1 MNTRYDILII
11 GGGMA
16 GASLAIALSGH
27 GLRMGLVEAAPLK
40 VEQVPN
46 YDDRGIAL
54 SRGSERIFAALG
66 VWESMAGQAQPIE
79 HIHVSEQGGFGFT
92 HLHAEEEGVP
102 ALGQVITA
110 RDLGAGLLAALEALD
125 DVDILAPARVEWV
138 KVEDGR
144 ARIGLENAELQTRLL
159 VAADGG
165 DSLVRQQLGFQTRR
179 REYHQSAIIANITP
193 GRPHGNTA
201 WERFTRNG
209 PMALLPMTE
218 SRCALV
224 WTVADKDVGETLSL
238 NDGDFLARVQ
248 QNFGWRLGRLRRTG
262 KRAAYPLRQLWVP
275 DAVQHRAVVIGNA
288 AHTLHPVAGQ
298 GFNLGLRD
306 VAALAEVVL
315 DAVKGGRDPGSQ
327 ETLNRYQQWR
337 ARDQRG
343 VVEITNLLVR
353 TFSNELPPVKLARN
367 LGVLSL
373 EALPPARHAIARAA
387 MGLQGRLPRLSRG
400 LPL

>member
-27 GLRMGLVEAAPLK
+27 GLRMGLVEAASLK

-54 SRGSERIFAALG
+54 SRGSQRIFAALG
-66 VWESMAGQAQPIE
+66 VWEAMAGQAQPIE

-110 RDLGAGLLAALEALD
+110 RDLGASLLPALRELD
-125 DVDILAPARVEWV
+125 DVDIIAPARVKWAR
-138 KVEDGR
+138 VEDDH
-144 ARIGLENAELQTRLL
+144 ARIGLEDVELQARLL

-165 DSLVRQQLGFQTRR
+165 DSLVRRQLGFETRR
-179 REYHQSAIIANITP
+179 REYHQSAITANITP
-193 GRPHGNTA
+193 GRPHGNAA

-224 WTVADKDVGETLSL
+224 WTIADKDVGEVLSL
-238 NDGDFLARVQ
+238 DDGDFLARVQ
-248 QNFGWRLGRLRRTG
+248 QNFGWRLGRLRRAG
-262 KRAAYPLRQLWVP
+262 KRAAYPLTQLWVP
-275 DAVQHRAVVIGNA
+275 DTVRHRAVVIGNA

-306 VAALAEVVL
+306 VAVLAEVIL
-315 DAVKGGRDPGSQ
+315 DAVNDDGDPGSL

-337 ARDQRG
+337 ARDQRA
-343 VVEITNLLVR
+343 VVEATNLLVR
-353 TFSNELPPVKLARN
+353 GFSNDLLPLKLARN

-387 MGLQGRLPRLSRG
+387 MGLHGRLPRLARE

>member
-1 MNTRYDILII
+1 MSTQYDILII

-27 GLRMGLVEAAPLK
+27 GLRTGLVEAAPLK

-54 SRGSERIFAALG
+54 SLGSRRILSALG
-66 VWESMAGQAQPIE
+66 VWDAMADQAQPIE
-79 HIHVSEQGGFGFT
+79 HIHVSERGGFGFT
-92 HLHAEEEGVP
+92 HLHAGEEGVP

-110 RDLGAGLLAALEALD
+110 RDLGAGLLPALEDKEDL
-125 DVDILAPARVEWV
+125 DILAPARVEWV
-138 KVEDGR
+138 KVEEDH
-144 ARIGLENAELQTRLL
+144 ARIGLDRGELRARLL

-165 DSLVRQQLGFQTRR
+165 NSLVRQQLGFRTRR

-193 GRPHGNTA
+193 GRPHGNSA
-201 WERFTRNG
+201 WERFTPAG

-218 SRCALV
+218 GRCALV
-224 WTVADKDVGETLSL
+224 WTVADKDVGEVLSL
-238 NDGDFLARVQ
+238 GDTDFLAQVQ
-248 QNFGWRLGRLRRTG
+248 QHFGWRLGRLQRAGR
-262 KRAAYPLRQLWVP
+262 RAAYPLSQLWVP
-275 DAVQHRAVVIGNA
+275 HAVQHRAVVIGNA

-306 VAALAEVVL
+306 VAVLAEVIL
-315 DAVKGGRDPGSQ
+315 DAAQAGDDPGDL
-327 ETLNRYQQWR
+327 ENLERYQQWR

-343 VVEITNLLVR
+343 VVEATNLLVR
-353 TFSNELPPVKLARN
+353 SFSNELLPLKLARN
-367 LGVLSL
+367 LGVLGL
-373 EALPPARHAIARAA
+373 EALPPARHAIARTA
-387 MGLQGRLPRLSRG
+387 MGLQGRLPRLARG

>member
-1 MNTRYDILII
+1 MNRQYDILII

-27 GLRMGLVEAAPLK
+27 GLRLGLVEAAPLE
-40 VEQVPN
+40 VDAVPN

-54 SRGSERIFAALG
+54 SYGSRRIFSALG
-66 VWESMAGQAQPIE
+66 VWSAMHGQAQPIE

-92 HLHAEEEGVP
+92 HLHADEEKVP
-102 ALGQVITA
+102 ALGYVITA
-110 RDLGAGLLAALEALD
+110 RDLGAGLLPALESLD
-125 DVDILAPARVEWV
+125 DLDIIAPARVQWAR
-138 KVEDGR
+138 VEADR
-144 ARIGLENAELQTRLL
+144 ARIGLEEGELQARLL

-165 DSLVRQQLGFQTRR
+165 HSLVRQQLGFETRR
-179 REYHQSAIIANITP
+179 REYHQSAITANITP
-193 GRPHGNTA
+193 GQPHGNAA
-201 WERFTRNG
+201 WERFTANG

-224 WTVADKDVGETLSL
+224 WTVADEEVGEVLSL
-238 NDGDFLARVQ
+238 NDRQFLDRVQ
-248 QNFGWRLGRLRRTG
+248 RNFGWRLGRLQQVG
-262 KRAAYPLRQLWVP
+262 KRASYPLSQLWVP
-275 DAVQHRAVVIGNA
+275 DTVQQRAVVIGNA

-315 DAVKGGRDPGSQ
+315 NAWRQEQDPADLDSL
-327 ETLNRYQQWR
+327 TRYQQWR
-337 ARDQRG
+337 QRDQRG
-343 VVEITNLLVR
+343 VVEATNLLVR
-353 TFSNELPPVKLARN
+353 SFSNDFLPVKLARN
-367 LGVLSL
+367 LGVLGL

-387 MGLQGRLPRLSRG
+387 MGLHGRLPRLSRG

>member
-27 GLRMGLVEAAPLK
+27 GLRTGLVEAAPLK
-40 VEQVPN
+40 LEQVPN

-54 SRGSERIFAALG
+54 SRGSERIFTALG
-66 VWESMAGQAQPIE
+66 IWKTMARQAQPIE

-110 RDLGAGLLAALEALD
+110 RDLGASLLAALEELD
-125 DVDILAPARVEWV
+125 DVDLIAPARVKWAT
-138 KVEDGR
+138 VEDDH
-144 ARIGLENAELQTRLL
+144 ARIGLEDVELQARLL

-165 DSLVRQQLGFQTRR
+165 NSLVRQQLGFQTRQ

-224 WTVADKDVGETLSL
+224 WTVADKDVGKVLSL
-238 NDGDFLARVQ
+238 DDEDFLARVQ
-248 QNFGWRLGRLRRTG
+248 QNFGWRLGRLRRAG
-262 KRAAYPLRQLWVP
+262 KRAAYPLSQLWVP
-275 DAVQHRAVVIGNA
+275 EAVRHRAVVIGNA

-315 DAVKGGRDPGSQ
+315 DAVKEHRDPGNLD
-327 ETLNRYQQWR
+327 TLTRYQQWR
-337 ARDQRG
+337 RRDQRG
-343 VVEITNLLVR
+343 VVETTNLLVR
-353 TFSNELPPVKLARN
+353 SFSNDFLPVKLARN
-367 LGVLSL
+367 LGVLGL
-373 EALPPARHAIARAA
+373 EALPPVRHAIARAA
-387 MGLQGRLPRLSRG
+387 MGLQGHLPRLSRG

>member
-92 HLHAEEEGVP
+92 HLHAKEEGVP